1 MAAAATAQ
9 LPRRPA
15 DRAVIWAV
23 LALSAMGVIAV
34 YSAISFLAETKSGGD
49 TERFLFRHLLRVGL
63 ALGVA
68 GVMSLVNYR
77 WLARLSKV
85 ALVGSLGLLVAVQV
99 MGAVTNGAQR
109 WLELGPISFQPSDLA
124 KVALIL
130 HVAVLLARKQDY
142 IGDVTRGFVPLLVWI
157 GPTVL
162 LIGMEDLSTAAV
174 LSMTMG
180 AMLFVGR
187 VRVLHMAAVGL
198 AGLLLAV
205 GFLAS
210 SPQRAARMEAWTG
223 IELFSSND
231 GTVEISG
238 DDENYQADQAR
249 IAIAMGGLTGVGP
262 GKSVQRDFLPAPYN
276 DFILAIIAEEYGLVG
291 ALLVLF
297 VFVWILGRGFL
308 RVARGAPDPLGL
320 FLATGLT
327 TAVVLG
333 GFVNAMVTCGLL
345 PVTGLAMPFV
355 SYGGTSM
362 LATGAM
368 VGILLNVSRHASP
381 DLPRLDAGPTDSAVG
396 RSATPLP
403 TSLP

>member
-1 MAAAATAQ
+1 MSTASA
-9 LPRRPA
+9 PTRPQA
-15 DRAVIWAV
+15 DRAVIYAV
-23 LALSAMGVIAV
+23 LALSAAGVLAV
-34 YSAISFLAETKSGGD
+34 YSAVSFLAETKSGGD
-49 TERFLFRHLLRVGL
+49 TERFLFRHLIRIGL

-68 GVMSLVNYR
+68 GLLSLVDYR
-77 WLARLSKV
+77 RLARWSKP
-85 ALVGSLGLLVAVQV
+85 ALVVSLGLLVAVQV
-99 MGAVTNGAQR
+99 LGAVTNGAQR

-124 KVALIL
+124 KVALVL
-130 HVAVLLARKQDY
+130 HVAVLLAKKQDY
-142 IGDVTRGFVPLLVWI
+142 IADLQRGFVPLLVWI
-157 GPTVL
+157 VPTVL

-174 LSMTMG
+174 LSATMG

-187 VRVLHMAAVGL
+187 VRLVHMGAVAL
-198 AGLLLAV
+198 AGLVLAV
-205 GFLAS
+205 AFLAT
-210 SPQRAARMEAWTG
+210 SPQRAARVEAWTG
-223 IELFSSND
+223 IEMFSSND
-231 GTVEISG
+231 DDVVIDGQ
-238 DDENYQADQAR
+238 DENYQADQAR

-276 DFILAIIAEEYGLVG
+276 DFILAIIAEEYGMVG
-291 ALLVLF
+291 AFTVLF

-320 FLATGLT
+320 FLALGVT

-368 VGILLNVSRHASP
+368 IGILLNVSRYASAP
-381 DLPRLDAGPTDSAVG
+381 GAR
-396 RSATPLP
+396 
-403 TSLP
+403 

>member
-1 MAAAATAQ
+1 MSSTTSA

-23 LALSAMGVIAV
+23 LALSAAGVLAV
-34 YSAISFLAETKSGGD
+34 YSAVSFLAETKSGGD
-49 TERFLFRHLLRVGL
+49 TEAFLFRHLVRVGL

-68 GVMSLVNYR
+68 GALSLVNYR

-85 ALVGSLGLLVAVQV
+85 ALIGSLALLVAVQV
-99 MGAVTNGAQR
+99 LGAVTNGAQR

-142 IGDVTRGFVPLLVWI
+142 VGDLKRGFVPLLVWI
-157 GPTVL
+157 APTVL

-174 LSMTMG
+174 LAATMG
-180 AMLFVGR
+180 VMLFVGR
-187 VRVLHMAAVGL
+187 VRLLHMAVVGVVGAV
-198 AGLLLAV
+198 LAV

-210 SPQRAARMEAWTG
+210 SPQRAARLEAWTG
-223 IELFSSND
+223 VEMFSSND
-231 GTVEISG
+231 GIAIDSQ
-238 DDENYQADQAR
+238 DENYQADQAR

-276 DFILAIIAEEYGLVG
+276 DFILAIIAEEYGLIG
-291 ALLVLF
+291 ALLVVF

-368 VGILLNVSRHASP
+368 VGILLNVSRHA
-381 DLPRLDAGPTDSAVG
+381 
-396 RSATPLP
+396 
-403 TSLP
+403 TSST

>member
-1 MAAAATAQ
+1 
-9 LPRRPA
+9 
-15 DRAVIWAV
+15 
-23 LALSAMGVIAV
+23 
-34 YSAISFLAETKSGGD
+34 
-49 TERFLFRHLLRVGL
+49 
-63 ALGVA
+63 
-68 GVMSLVNYR
+68 
-77 WLARLSKV
+77 
-85 ALVGSLGLLVAVQV
+85 
-99 MGAVTNGAQR
+99 
-109 WLELGPISFQPSDLA
+109 
-124 KVALIL
+124 
-130 HVAVLLARKQDY
+130 
-142 IGDVTRGFVPLLVWI
+142 LVWI
-157 GPTVL
+157 APTVL

-174 LSMTMG
+174 LSMTVG

-187 VRVLHMAAVGL
+187 VKVLHMAAVGL
-198 AGLLLAV
+198 AGLILAT

-210 SPQRAARMEAWTG
+210 SPQRAARVEAWTG
-223 IELFSSND
+223 IELFASND
-231 GTVEISG
+231 NTVAITG
-238 DDENYQADQAR
+238 ADENYQADQAR

-368 VGILLNVSRHASP
+368 VGILLNVSRHA
-381 DLPRLDAGPTDSAVG
+381 
-396 RSATPLP
+396 
-403 TSLP
+403 TS

>member
-1 MAAAATAQ
+1 MTTASP
-9 LPRRPA
+9 PRPQA

-23 LALSAMGVIAV
+23 LALSAAGVLAV
-34 YSAISFLAETKSGGD
+34 YSAVSFLAETKSGGD
-49 TERFLFRHLLRVGL
+49 TERFLFRHLLRIGL
-63 ALGVA
+63 ALGMA
-68 GVMSLVNYR
+68 GLFSLVDYR
-77 WLARLSKV
+77 RLARGSKV
-85 ALVGSLGLLVAVQV
+85 ALVGSLALLVAVQV
-99 MGAVTNGAQR
+99 LGAVTNGAQR
-109 WLELGPISFQPSDLA
+109 WLELGPVSFQPSDLA
-124 KVALIL
+124 KVALVL
-130 HVAVLLARKQDY
+130 HVAVLLAKKQEY
-142 IGDVTRGFVPLLVWI
+142 IGDLKRGFVPLLVWI
-157 GPTVL
+157 APTVL

-174 LSMTMG
+174 LSVTMG

-187 VRVLHMAAVGL
+187 VRVLHMAAVAL

-205 GFLAS
+205 GFLAT
-210 SPQRAARMEAWTG
+210 SPQRAARVEAWTG
-223 IELFSSND
+223 IEMF
-231 GTVEISG
+231 GTADASIEISAQ
-238 DDENYQADQAR
+238 DENYQADQAR

-276 DFILAIIAEEYGLVG
+276 DFILAIVAEEYGLIG
-291 ALLVLF
+291 ALLILM

-320 FLATGLT
+320 FLALGMT

-368 VGILLNVSRHASP
+368 IGILLNVSRYASP
-381 DLPRLDAGPTDSAVG
+381 SA
-396 RSATPLP
+396 
-403 TSLP
+403 

>member
-1 MAAAATAQ
+1 MTTAS
-9 LPRRPA
+9 PTRPQA
-15 DRAVIWAV
+15 DRAVIYAV
-23 LALSAMGVIAV
+23 LALSAAGVLAV
-34 YSAISFLAETKSGGD
+34 YSAVSFLAETKSGGD
-49 TERFLFRHLLRVGL
+49 TERFLFRHLLRIGL

-68 GVMSLVNYR
+68 GLFSLVDYR
-77 WLARLSKV
+77 RLARWSKPAMV
-85 ALVGSLGLLVAVQV
+85 CSLALLVAVQV
-99 MGAVTNGAQR
+99 LGAVTNGAQR
-109 WLELGPISFQPSDLA
+109 WLELGPVSFQPSDIA

-130 HVAVLLARKQDY
+130 HVAVLLAKKQDY
-142 IGDVTRGFVPLLVWI
+142 IADLQRGFVPLLVWI
-157 GPTVL
+157 APTVV

-174 LSMTMG
+174 LSATMG

-187 VRVLHMAAVGL
+187 VRLLHMAAVAL
-198 AGLLLAV
+198 AGLVLAV
-205 GFLAS
+205 GFLAT
-210 SPQRAARMEAWTG
+210 SPQRAARLEAWTG
-223 IELFSSND
+223 VELFSSND
-231 GTVEISG
+231 DAVAIDGQ
-238 DDENYQADQAR
+238 DENYQADQAR

-276 DFILAIIAEEYGLVG
+276 DFILAIIAEEYGLIG
-291 ALLVLF
+291 ALVVLF

-320 FLATGLT
+320 FLALGMT

-368 VGILLNVSRHASP
+368 VGILLNVSRHAAPS
-381 DLPRLDAGPTDSAVG
+381 T
-396 RSATPLP
+396 
-403 TSLP
+403 

>member
-1 MAAAATAQ
+1 MATASA
-9 LPRRPA
+9 PTRPQA
-15 DRAVIWAV
+15 DRAVIFAV
-23 LALSAMGVIAV
+23 LALSAAGVLAV
-34 YSAISFLAETKSGGD
+34 YSAVSFLAETKSGGD

-63 ALGVA
+63 ALGMA
-68 GVMSLVNYR
+68 GLFSLVDYR
-77 WLARLSKV
+77 RLARGSKV
-85 ALVGSLGLLVAVQV
+85 AMVGSLALLVAVQLL
-99 MGAVTNGAQR
+99 GAVTNGAQR
-109 WLELGPISFQPSDLA
+109 WLELGPVSFQPSDLA

-130 HVAVLLARKQDY
+130 HVSVLLARKQEY
-142 IGDVTRGFVPLLVWI
+142 IGSLERGFVPLLVWI

-187 VRVLHMAAVGL
+187 VRLLHMGVVAL
-198 AGLLLAV
+198 AGLVLAI

-210 SPQRAARMEAWTG
+210 SPQRAARLEAWTG
-223 IELFSSND
+223 LELFSTND
-231 GTVEISG
+231 GAVQITS

-291 ALLVLF
+291 AFLVLA

-368 VGILLNVSRHASP
+368 VGILLNVSRHVS
-381 DLPRLDAGPTDSAVG
+381 SSV
-396 RSATPLP
+396 
-403 TSLP
+403 

>member
-1 MAAAATAQ
+1 MASVLLTAD
-9 LPRRPA
+9 PDRPTA

-23 LALSAMGVIAV
+23 LVLSAVGVLAV
-34 YSAISFLAETKSGGD
+34 YSAVSFLAETKSGGD
-49 TERFLFRHLLRVGL
+49 TERFLFRHVLRVGL
-63 ALGVA
+63 ALGA
-68 GVMSLVNYR
+68 MGALSLVNYHV
-77 WLARLSKV
+77 LARFSKV
-85 ALVGSLGLLVAVQV
+85 ALIGSMGLLVAVQAL
-99 MGAVTNGAQR
+99 GAVTNGAQR

-130 HVAVLLARKQDY
+130 HVSVLLAKKQDY
-142 IGDVTRGFVPLLVWI
+142 LGDLMRGFVPLLVWI
-157 GPTVL
+157 APTIL

-174 LSMTMG
+174 LSLTMG

-187 VRVLHMAAVGL
+187 VRMVHMGAVAL
-198 AGLLLAV
+198 AGVILAV

-210 SPQRAARMEAWTG
+210 SPQRAARVEAWTG
-223 IELFSSND
+223 VELFASNND
-231 GTVEISG
+231 EVVISG
-238 DDENYQADQAR
+238 QDENYQSDQAR

-276 DFILAIIAEEYGLVG
+276 DFILAIIAEEYGLLG
-291 ALLVLF
+291 AGFVLL

-333 GFVNAMVTCGLL
+333 GFVNAAVTCGLL

-362 LATGAM
+362 IMTGAM
-368 VGILLNVSRHASP
+368 VGILLNVSRHA
-381 DLPRLDAGPTDSAVG
+381 T
-396 RSATPLP
+396 T
-403 TSLP
+403 

>member
-1 MAAAATAQ
+1 MSTATAS

-23 LALSAMGVIAV
+23 LALSAAGVLAV
-34 YSAISFLAETKSGGD
+34 YSAVSFLAETKSGGD
-49 TERFLFRHLLRVGL
+49 TEAFLFRHVVRVGL

-68 GVMSLVNYR
+68 GALSLVNYR
-77 WLARLSKV
+77 WLARLSKL
-85 ALVGSLGLLVAVQV
+85 ALIGALALLVAVQILGV
-99 MGAVTNGAQR
+99 VTNGAQR

-142 IGDVTRGFVPLLVWI
+142 IGDLQRGFVPLLVWI
-157 GPTVL
+157 APTVL

-174 LSMTMG
+174 LAATMG

-187 VRVLHMAAVGL
+187 VRLVHMAVVALVGAV
-198 AGLLLAV
+198 LAV

-210 SPQRAARMEAWTG
+210 SPQRAARLEAWTG
-223 IELFSSND
+223 LELFASND
-231 GTVEISG
+231 AIAIDSQ
-238 DDENYQADQAR
+238 DENYQADQAR

-276 DFILAIIAEEYGLVG
+276 DFILAIIAEEYGLIG
-291 ALLVLF
+291 ALVVLF

-345 PVTGLAMPFV
+345 PVTGLPMPFV

-381 DLPRLDAGPTDSAVG
+381 S
-396 RSATPLP
+396 S
-403 TSLP
+403 

>member
-1 MAAAATAQ
+1 MSTATAT

-23 LALSAMGVIAV
+23 LALSAAGTLAV
-34 YSAISFLAETKSGGD
+34 YSAVSFLAETKSGGD
-49 TERFLFRHLLRVGL
+49 TEAFLFRHLLRVGL

-68 GVMSLVNYR
+68 GALSLVNYR
-77 WLARLSKV
+77 WLAKLSKIG
-85 ALVGSLGLLVAVQV
+85 LVLSLGLLVAVQAL
-99 MGAVTNGAQR
+99 GAVTNGAQR

-130 HVAVLLARKQDY
+130 HVAVLLSRKQDY
-142 IGDVTRGFVPLLVWI
+142 ISDFARGFVPLLVWI
-157 GPTVL
+157 APTVL

-174 LSMTMG
+174 LSATMG
-180 AMLFVGR
+180 VMLFVGR
-187 VRVLHMAAVGL
+187 VRVLHMVAVGL
-198 AGLLLAV
+198 VGAVLAV

-210 SPQRAARMEAWTG
+210 SPQRAARLEAWTG
-223 IELFSSND
+223 IEMFASNNESVAIT
-231 GTVEISG
+231 GQ
-238 DDENYQADQAR
+238 DENYQADQAR

-276 DFILAIIAEEYGLVG
+276 DFILAIIAEEYGLIG
-291 ALLVLF
+291 ALVVLF
-297 VFVWILGRGFL
+297 VFVWILGRGYL

-368 VGILLNVSRHASP
+368 VGVLLNVSRHA
-381 DLPRLDAGPTDSAVG
+381 
-396 RSATPLP
+396 
-403 TSLP
+403 TSSD

>member
-1 MAAAATAQ
+1 MSTATAS

-23 LALSAMGVIAV
+23 LALSAAGTLAV
-34 YSAISFLAETKSGGD
+34 YSAVSFLAETKSGGD
-49 TERFLFRHLLRVGL
+49 TEAFLFRHLLRVGL

-68 GVMSLVNYR
+68 GALSLVNYR
-77 WLARLSKV
+77 WLAKLSKLG
-85 ALVGSLGLLVAVQV
+85 LVLALGLLVAVQALGV
-99 MGAVTNGAQR
+99 VTNGAQR
-109 WLELGPISFQPSDLA
+109 WLELGPVSFQPSDLA

-130 HVAVLLARKQDY
+130 HVAVLLSRKQDY
-142 IGDVTRGFVPLLVWI
+142 ISDFARGFVPLLVWI
-157 GPTVL
+157 APTVL

-174 LSMTMG
+174 LSATMG
-180 AMLFVGR
+180 VMLFVGR
-187 VRVLHMAAVGL
+187 VRMVHMLAVGL
-198 AGLLLAV
+198 AGAVLAV

-210 SPQRAARMEAWTG
+210 SPQRAARLEAWTG
-223 IELFSSND
+223 VELFASND
-231 GTVEISG
+231 EHVAITGQ
-238 DDENYQADQAR
+238 DENYQADQAR

-276 DFILAIIAEEYGLVG
+276 DFILAIIAEEYGLIG
-291 ALLVLF
+291 ALVVLF
-297 VFVWILGRGFL
+297 VFVWILGRGYL

-368 VGILLNVSRHASP
+368 VGILLNVSRHATP
-381 DLPRLDAGPTDSAVG
+381 SA
-396 RSATPLP
+396 
-403 TSLP
+403 

>member
-1 MAAAATAQ
+1 M
-9 LPRRPA
+9 L
-15 DRAVIWAV
+15 
-23 LALSAMGVIAV
+23 
-34 YSAISFLAETKSGGD
+34 
-49 TERFLFRHLLRVGL
+49 
-63 ALGVA
+63 
-68 GVMSLVNYR
+68 
-77 WLARLSKV
+77 
-85 ALVGSLGLLVAVQV
+85 
-99 MGAVTNGAQR
+99 GAVTNGAQR

-130 HVAVLLARKQDY
+130 HVAVLLSRKQDY
-142 IGDVTRGFVPLLVWI
+142 IGEVGRGFVPLLVWI
-157 GPTVL
+157 APTVL

-174 LSMTMG
+174 LSATMG
-180 AMLFVGR
+180 VMLFVGR
-187 VRVLHMAAVGL
+187 VRVLHMVVVALVGL
-198 AGLLLAV
+198 VLAV

-210 SPQRAARMEAWTG
+210 SPQRAARLEAWTG
-223 IELFSSND
+223 VELFASND
-231 GTVEISG
+231 DAVAITGE
-238 DDENYQADQAR
+238 DENYQADQAR

-276 DFILAIIAEEYGLVG
+276 DFILAIIAEEYGLLG
-291 ALLVLF
+291 ALAVLF

-368 VGILLNVSRHASP
+368 VGMLLNVSRH
-381 DLPRLDAGPTDSAVG
+381 SAP
-396 RSATPLP
+396 SA
-403 TSLP
+403 

>member
-1 MAAAATAQ
+1 MSTASAPTRSQ
-9 LPRRPA
+9 A
-15 DRAVIWAV
+15 DRAVIFAV
-23 LALSAMGVIAV
+23 LALSAAGVLAV
-34 YSAISFLAETKSGGD
+34 YSAVSFLAETKSGGD
-49 TERFLFRHLLRVGL
+49 TERFLFRHLLRIGL
-63 ALGVA
+63 ALGMAGLFSLIDYRRLARGSRVA
-68 GVMSLVNYR
+68 MIGSLV
-77 WLARLSKV
+77 
-85 ALVGSLGLLVAVQV
+85 LLVAVQV
-99 MGAVTNGAQR
+99 LGAVTNGAQR
-109 WLELGPISFQPSDLA
+109 WLELGPVSFQPSDIA

-130 HVAVLLARKQDY
+130 HVAVLLAKKQDY
-142 IGDVTRGFVPLLVWI
+142 IGDLKRGFVPLLVWI
-157 GPTVL
+157 APTVL

-174 LSMTMG
+174 LSVTMG

-187 VRVLHMAAVGL
+187 VRLLHMAAVAL

-205 GFLAS
+205 AFLAS
-210 SPQRAARMEAWTG
+210 SPQRAARVEAWTG

-231 GTVEISG
+231 DAVTIDGQ
-238 DDENYQADQAR
+238 DENYQADQAR

-276 DFILAIIAEEYGLVG
+276 DFILAIIAEEYGMIG
-291 ALLVLF
+291 AFTVLF

-320 FLATGLT
+320 FLALGMT

-368 VGILLNVSRHASP
+368 IGILLNVSRHVS
-381 DLPRLDAGPTDSAVG
+381 
-396 RSATPLP
+396 P
-403 TSLP
+403 TS